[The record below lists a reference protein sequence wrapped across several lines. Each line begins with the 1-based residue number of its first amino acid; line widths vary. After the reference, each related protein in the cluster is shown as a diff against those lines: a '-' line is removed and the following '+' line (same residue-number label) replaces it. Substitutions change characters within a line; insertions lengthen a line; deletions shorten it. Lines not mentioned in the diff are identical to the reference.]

1 MFNFLFKKLNL
12 SLALSVHYQKNIFQK
27 IFKNVLKYFLVRID
41 FTTTYIRF
49 WKLPN
54 YIYHHFNFQNQIYV
68 HNTVNR

>member
-1 MFNFLFKKLNL
+1 MFNFLFKKLHL
-12 SLALSVHYQKNIFQK
+12 SLALSVNYQKNIFQK

-49 WKLPN
+49 WKLFT
-54 YIYHHFNFQNQIYV
+54 YIIISTSKIRYTYV

>member
-1 MFNFLFKKLNL
+1 MFNFLFKKLHL

-41 FTTTYIRF
+41 FTTYLHKVLET
-49 WKLPN
+49 N

-68 HNTVNR
+68 HSTVNR